1 MLCTLT
7 VLFELP
13 AYGTALLVHSLEIE
27 EGGGGLNTDAAEG
40 AGITVYT
47 SVLRLVCIQCMTC
60 MLQPQ

>member
-27 EGGGGLNTDAAEG
+27 EGGED
-40 AGITVYT
+40 
-47 SVLRLVCIQCMTC
+47 
-60 MLQPQ
+60 